1 MICQGPQGPPSSAWV
16 SPPPGHLGRARTFCV
31 LMGALLAAGPG
42 PRLLVVKGL
51 GGRGSKVQGF
61 VCVLKGPLLGDNS
74 PRGWALSS
82 GLLAGSWV
90 WGCRRPSVL
99 NTGHLARAACA
110 PGHKCPC
117 RGRGPPAAPAG
128 GHPRAL
134 WASFG
139 GWCLGG
145 LFARCQ
151 QLHGLFPVCDLAGRF
166 LCRPEL
172 ALAGANCLV
181 GSENAGPPSPGPG
194 PPALSRSLQPLSVGA
209 TCVQPGGRVAP
220 HADSSAL
227 PGGSLQPLSLM

>member
-1 MICQGPQGPPSSAWV
+1 M
-16 SPPPGHLGRARTFCV
+16 
-31 LMGALLAAGPG
+31 
-42 PRLLVVKGL
+42 

-134 WASFG
+134 SFPRSRG
-139 GWCLGG
+139 SSLPLGTPRPPTCLPSLVSSEAKAAQEPL
-145 LFARCQ
+145 LFCS
-151 QLHGLFPVCDLAGRF
+151 LHSCCPFAF
-166 LCRPEL
+166 LLSNPSHWKRPTAKRSGTYSSLE
-172 ALAGANCLV
+172 
-181 GSENAGPPSPGPG
+181 
-194 PPALSRSLQPLSVGA
+194 PALLKLAHHSHRPPRLARQPQILTATSPSLG
-209 TCVQPGGRVAP
+209 
-220 HADSSAL
+220 
-227 PGGSLQPLSLM
+227 